1 MAAATLPYSRT
12 LPAPLSDRQKV
23 NEFGSSNN
31 PSSSSGI
38 LYDEW
43 GPNSVPPTSQ
53 SNIPWDDQVV
63 PALRKKLEA
72 DSKDISK
79 RISRIQGSHAGW
91 PRSPGSQ
98 QRRISREVVQHHQ
111 RESSIDQFHNRFA
124 SLSGQTSAVNATS
137 SLSFHASPASI
148 SSNDATARAR
158 LKARQIAAARKQG
171 QKMNAS
177 NDSILSSSGRDSCRS
192 AMVRQGGGA
201 RARARAGAGGGGGDD
216 GLESSVDVIPQVAG
230 ADEYAPTAPN
240 GAGHRSSFERRR
252 LRTQSTPMRPSLDI
266 VNPPPESMPT
276 SRRTPDQSSQ
286 GPHRTANGHQ
296 RTSSLSR
303 RRAAAAA
310 TMDPKLMEEFHPLG
324 STPSPT
330 AKLLRAHQDL
340 HPSASPSVRDRNI
353 QPDAFRST
361 ARRFRETSAP
371 PSFGDASNDTN
382 RILDGVRASPG
393 SKSVNDWEDEII
405 PTVARKLQQEQFL
418 KAGKEGRFSKYEGLI
433 DTWDRNGLPLSHRDL
448 IAAQKASKLH
458 EDQQRQQQQQLLLE
472 EHKPIEVEQQIL
484 TPAPAVFPQRNN
496 SFSPIDAA
504 FGARRSRSRASNH
517 SRSSHRSA
525 YSHPPQQKQSYQ
537 PENLPMR
544 SYPHQQNQ
552 QLHQQQHQQQQYPQP
567 SATQITSAA
576 LPQTKNNR
584 HQDKVDK
591 GACCCIVM

>member
-12 LPAPLSDRQKV
+12 LPPPLSDRQKV

-31 PSSSSGI
+31 PSSSSGNR
-38 LYDEW
+38 YDEW

-53 SNIPWDDQVV
+53 SNIPWDDQIV

-79 RISRIQGSHAGW
+79 RISRIQESHAGW

-98 QRRISREVVQHHQ
+98 QRRMSREVVQHHQ
-111 RESSIDQFHNRFA
+111 HESSIDQFHNRFA
-124 SLSGQTSAVNATS
+124 SLSGQTAALNATS

-158 LKARQIAAARKQG
+158 LKARQIAAARKQA
-171 QKMNAS
+171 QKINAS
-177 NDSILSSSGRDSCRS
+177 SDSILSSSGRDSCRS
-192 AMVRQGGGA
+192 AMVRHGGG
-201 RARARAGAGGGGGDD
+201 AGAGGGGGDD
-216 GLESSVDVIPQVAG
+216 DDNDDDDDDDGLESSIDVTPQVAG
-230 ADEYAPTAPN
+230 VDEYAPTAPN
-240 GAGHRSSFERRR
+240 GVGHRSSFERRR

-266 VNPPPESMPT
+266 VNPPPESVPR

-286 GPHRTANGHQ
+286 EPRRTANGHQ

-340 HPSASPSVRDRNI
+340 HPSASPSVRDRKI

-371 PSFGDASNDTN
+371 PSFGEASNDTN
-382 RILDGVRASPG
+382 RILDALRASPG
-393 SKSVNDWEDEII
+393 SKSVNDWEDQII

-458 EDQQRQQQQQLLLE
+458 EDQQRQQQQQLLE
-472 EHKPIEVEQQIL
+472 EHKPIEEEQQIL
-484 TPAPAVFPQRNN
+484 TPAPAVFPQRSN
-496 SFSPIDAA
+496 SLSPIDAA

-537 PENLPMR
+537 P
-544 SYPHQQNQ
+544 YPHQQNQ
-552 QLHQQQHQQQQYPQP
+552 QHQQQQQQQQYPQP
-567 SATQITSAA
+567 SATQATSAA
-576 LPQTKNNR
+576 LSQRKNNR
-584 HQDKVDK
+584 HQDEVDK

>member
-12 LPAPLSDRQKV
+12 LPPPLSDRQKV
-23 NEFGSSNN
+23 NEFGSSIN
-31 PSSSSGI
+31 PSSSSSNR
-38 LYDEW
+38 YDEW

-53 SNIPWDDQVV
+53 SNIPWDDQIV

-79 RISRIQGSHAGW
+79 RISRIQESHAGW
-91 PRSPGSQ
+91 PPSPGSQ
-98 QRRISREVVQHHQ
+98 QRRMSREVVQHHQ

-124 SLSGQTSAVNATS
+124 SLSGQTAALNATT

-158 LKARQIAAARKQG
+158 LKARQIAAARKQA
-171 QKMNAS
+171 QKINAS
-177 NDSILSSSGRDSCRS
+177 SDSILSSSSGRDSCLS
-192 AMVRQGGGA
+192 AMVKQGGAAGA
-201 RARARAGAGGGGGDD
+201 AGGGGDDDDDDDDD
-216 GLESSVDVIPQVAG
+216 GLESSIDVTPQVVG
-230 ADEYAPTAPN
+230 ADEYAPN
-240 GAGHRSSFERRR
+240 GVGNRSSFERRR

-266 VNPPPESMPT
+266 VNPPPESMPR
-276 SRRTPDQSSQ
+276 SRGTPDQSSQ
-286 GPHRTANGHQ
+286 DPRRTANGHQ

-330 AKLLRAHQDL
+330 AKLLREHQDL
-340 HPSASPSVRDRNI
+340 HPSSSPSVRDRKI

-371 PSFGDASNDTN
+371 PSFGEASNDTN
-382 RILDGVRASPG
+382 RILDAVRASPG
-393 SKSVNDWEDEII
+393 SKSVNDWEDQII

-458 EDQQRQQQQQLLLE
+458 EDQQRQQQQQLLE
-472 EHKPIEVEQQIL
+472 EHKPIEEEQHIL
-484 TPAPAVFPQRNN
+484 TPAPAVFPQRSN
-496 SFSPIDAA
+496 SLSPIDTA

-537 PENLPMR
+537 P
-544 SYPHQQNQ
+544 YPYQQNQ
-552 QLHQQQHQQQQYPQP
+552 QQQQYAQP
-567 SATQITSAA
+567 SATQATSAA
-576 LPQTKNNR
+576 LSQRKDNR
-584 HQDKVDK
+584 NQDEVDK